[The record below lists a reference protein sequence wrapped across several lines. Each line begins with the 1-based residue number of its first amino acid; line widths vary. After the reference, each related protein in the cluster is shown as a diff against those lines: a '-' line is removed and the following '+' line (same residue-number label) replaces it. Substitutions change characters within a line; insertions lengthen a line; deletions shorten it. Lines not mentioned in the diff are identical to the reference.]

1 MTSSSAAFMREDV
14 QRGAPRAKPTN
25 FEIGTVRTGED
36 GARWRVV
43 QTLTTRD
50 GNKPHAHWEPVDK
63 PAFVRSPPP
72 PVRSSAPREPA
83 PKLAFAAGDDVEAV
97 YTEGC
102 WAPARVL
109 DAKGRQV
116 HVEYEVED
124 DQASRAAAVARPL
137 LARESDTPREIAR
150 RLGLPVGLLL
160 QINKNAYAELT
171 ASSKLRGG
179 TVLSMPEVAA
189 ARENDTLGKLAKE
202 LGRPVQAFVD
212 LNAES
217 IEGVTATTKLKKNSL
232 VLVPPPAAPAEG
244 EPPAAEKPAPAR
256 PSGSPWLGE
265 TLLVEVERDDAKLWV
280 PSEVRRLLVGGKFE
294 VCIDGDEEFIE
305 AYGMADEH
313 KEWRHKDGRQA
324 AAARGPRGELPS
336 VGDEIQAE
344 VNDDDGRTRW
354 RDAEVRRLLEGGRF
368 ECCIDGDEDF
378 NEEYGMADEG
388 TEWRLKPPADASVP
402 RAHEWVKQEFVRPPV
417 PRAPDGYLD
426 AATAGT
432 TLQLWFD
439 SAWWRATLLGRDQ
452 PSEADLAVAEAEA
465 IARATAP
472 AAADAAAGGEGG
484 GEGGGEEGAAAAA
497 AAPPPLTFSVQLLER
512 GEGVP
517 LRVRRKRVR
526 PDWKWS
532 DGAWKLPPNARA
544 RSPPPLAAVAA
555 PVGGGAPSPGRAA
568 GERLA
573 ASSAPGKP
581 PPTHAW
587 ACAGACAEVQMRE
600 PVFRNAWWAATL
612 LELQPEKVLV
622 QIDAFADTEYS
633 AERLQAWIPSWSR
646 VRPAPPPPPR
656 DWLAAT
662 RPTEVVELWVEDAW
676 WEASLVLVKAD
687 VAVVRRNTEPPQ
699 TLSVGHER
707 LRPGWRWDSA
717 AGWTAPCIAAAIDEP
732 AAMEP

>member
-1 MTSSSAAFMREDV
+1 MPADETVSSAAIFAAMSSSAAFAREDV

-36 GARWRVV
+36 GAVARGAFRPPDV
-43 QTLTTRD
+43 

-232 VLVPPPAAPAEG
+232 VLVPPPAAPGEG

-324 AAARGPRGELPS
+324 AAARAARQVPLGRRRDPGGGERRRRPHAVARRRGEKAARGRAVRVLHRRRRGLQRG
-336 VGDEIQAE
+336 VR
-344 VNDDDGRTRW
+344 DGRRGDRVAPQAARRRERAAGARVGQTRI
-354 RDAEVRRLLEGGRF
+354 R
-368 ECCIDGDEDF
+368 
-378 NEEYGMADEG
+378 
-388 TEWRLKPPADASVP
+388 PPAGAA
-402 RAHEWVKQEFVRPPV
+402 R
-417 PRAPDGYLD
+417 PDGYLD

-484 GEGGGEEGAAAAA
+484 GEGGGGEEGAAAAA

-544 RSPPPLAAVAA
+544 RSPPPLAAAAA

-600 PVFRNAWWAATL
+600 PVFPQRVVGGDAA
-612 LELQPEKVLV
+612 
-622 QIDAFADTEYS
+622 
-633 AERLQAWIPSWSR
+633 R
-646 VRPAPPPPPR
+646 
-656 DWLAAT
+656 
-662 RPTEVVELWVEDAW
+662 
-676 WEASLVLVKAD
+676 
-687 VAVVRRNTEPPQ
+687 
-699 TLSVGHER
+699 
-707 LRPGWRWDSA
+707 
-717 AGWTAPCIAAAIDEP
+717 AAAREGFGPD
-732 AAMEP
+732 